1 MTINTLKPAG
11 ALTACGILI
20 IMSEKQNPDIVIDAI
35 TNTDK
40 TYSGITINT
49 PTIRR
54 YAYLEKLKSPFIFGD
69 INFDLENVVP
79 SVYVLAA
86 TKDELKRLSGKSVDE
101 IKDIAMDWADDN
113 LDMKIL
119 PDIIKDVVEV
129 FTKIN
134 ESAPQNTNDTSKKAE
149 V

>member
-1 MTINTLKPAG
+1 
-11 ALTACGILI
+11 
-20 IMSEKQNPDIVIDAI
+20 MSEKQNPDVVIDAI

-40 TYSGITINT
+40 TYNGITINT

-54 YAYLEKLKSPFIFGD
+54 YAYLEKLKSPFVFGD
-69 INFDLENVVP
+69 IGFELENVIP
-79 SVYVLAA
+79 SIYVLAA
-86 TKDELKRLSGKSVDE
+86 TKDELKVLSGKSVDE

-113 LDMKIL
+113 LDMKTL

-134 ESAPQNTNDTSKKAE
+134 ESAPQGTSEKKT
-149 V
+149 

>member
-1 MTINTLKPAG
+1 
-11 ALTACGILI
+11 
-20 IMSEKQNPDIVIDAI
+20 MSEKQNPDIVIDAI

-40 TYSGITINT
+40 TYNGITINT

-54 YAYLEKLKSPFIFGD
+54 YAYLEKLKSPFVFGD
-69 INFDLENVVP
+69 IGFELENVVP
-79 SVYVLAA
+79 SIYVLAA
-86 TKDELKRLSGKSVDE
+86 TKDELKVLSGKSVDE

-113 LDMKIL
+113 LDMKML

-134 ESAPQNTNDTSKKAE
+134 ESAPQGTSEKKT
-149 V
+149 

>member
-1 MTINTLKPAG
+1 MG
-11 ALTACGILI
+11 
-20 IMSEKQNPDIVIDAI
+20 EKQNPDVVIDAI

-40 TYSGITINT
+40 TYNGITINT

-54 YAYLEKLKSPFIFGD
+54 YAYLEKLKSPFVFGD
-69 INFDLENVVP
+69 ISFELENVIP
-79 SVYVLAA
+79 SIYVLAA
-86 TKDELKRLSGKSVDE
+86 TKDELKVLSGKSVDE

-113 LDMKIL
+113 LDMKTL

-134 ESAPQNTNDTSKKAE
+134 ESAPQGTSEKKT
-149 V
+149 

>member
-1 MTINTLKPAG
+1 
-11 ALTACGILI
+11 
-20 IMSEKQNPDIVIDAI
+20 MSEKQNPDIVIDAI

-40 TYSGITINT
+40 MYNGITINT

-54 YAYLEKLKSPFIFGD
+54 YAYLEKLKSPFVFGD
-69 INFDLENVVP
+69 VGFELENVIP

-86 TKDELKRLSGKSVDE
+86 TKDELKVLSGKSVDE

-113 LDMKIL
+113 LDMKTL

-134 ESAPQNTNDTSKKAE
+134 ESAPQGTSEKKT
-149 V
+149 

>member
-1 MTINTLKPAG
+1 MG
-11 ALTACGILI
+11 
-20 IMSEKQNPDIVIDAI
+20 EKQNPDIVIDAI

-40 TYSGITINT
+40 TYNGITINT

-54 YAYLEKLKSPFIFGD
+54 YAYLEKLKSPFVFSDVG
-69 INFDLENVVP
+69 FELENVIP

-86 TKDELKRLSGKSVDE
+86 TKDELKVLSGKSVGE

-113 LDMKIL
+113 LDMKTL
-119 PDIIKDVVEV
+119 PDIIKDVVAV

-134 ESAPQNTNDTSKKAE
+134 ESAPQGTSEKKT
-149 V
+149 

>member
-1 MTINTLKPAG
+1 MG
-11 ALTACGILI
+11 
-20 IMSEKQNPDIVIDAI
+20 EKQNPDVVIDAI

-40 TYSGITINT
+40 TYNGITINT

-54 YAYLEKLKSPFIFGD
+54 YAYLEKLKSPFVFGD
-69 INFDLENVVP
+69 IGFELENVIP

-86 TKDELKRLSGKSVDE
+86 TKDELKVLSGKSVDE

-113 LDMKIL
+113 LDMKTL

-134 ESAPQNTNDTSKKAE
+134 ESAPQGTSEKKT
-149 V
+149 

>member
-1 MTINTLKPAG
+1 
-11 ALTACGILI
+11 
-20 IMSEKQNPDIVIDAI
+20 MSQKQNPDIVIDAI

-54 YAYLEKLKSPFIFGD
+54 YAYLEKLKSPFVFGD
-69 INFDLENVVP
+69 VGFELENVIP
-79 SVYVLAA
+79 SIYILAA
-86 TKDELKRLSGKSVDE
+86 TKDELKVLSGKSVDE

-113 LDMKIL
+113 LDMKTL

-134 ESAPQNTNDTSKKAE
+134 ESAPQGTSEKKT
-149 V
+149 

>member
-1 MTINTLKPAG
+1 MG
-11 ALTACGILI
+11 
-20 IMSEKQNPDIVIDAI
+20 EKQNPDVVIDAI

-54 YAYLEKLKSPFIFGD
+54 YAYLEKLKSPFVFGD
-69 INFDLENVVP
+69 IGFELENVVP
-79 SVYVLAA
+79 SIYVLAA
-86 TKDELKRLSGKSVDE
+86 TKDELKVLSGKSVDE

-113 LDMKIL
+113 LDMKTL
-119 PDIIKDVVEV
+119 PDIIKDVVAV

-134 ESAPQNTNDTSKKAE
+134 ESAPQGTSEKKT
-149 V
+149 

>member
-1 MTINTLKPAG
+1 
-11 ALTACGILI
+11 
-20 IMSEKQNPDIVIDAI
+20 MSEKQNPDVVIDAI

-40 TYSGITINT
+40 TYNGITINT

-54 YAYLEKLKSPFIFGD
+54 YAYLEKLKSPFVFGD
-69 INFDLENVVP
+69 IGFDLENVIP

-86 TKDELKRLSGKSVDE
+86 TKDELKSLSGKSVDE
-101 IKDIAMDWADDN
+101 IKEIAMDWADEN
-113 LDMKIL
+113 LDMKTL
-119 PDIIKDVVEV
+119 PDIIKDVVAV

-134 ESAPQNTNDTSKKAE
+134 ESAPQSTGNTSKKAE

>member
-1 MTINTLKPAG
+1 MG
-11 ALTACGILI
+11 
-20 IMSEKQNPDIVIDAI
+20 EKQNPDVVIDAI

-40 TYSGITINT
+40 TYNGITINT

-54 YAYLEKLKSPFIFGD
+54 YAYLEKLKSPFVFGD
-69 INFDLENVVP
+69 IGFELENVVP
-79 SVYVLAA
+79 SIYVLAA
-86 TKDELKRLSGKSVDE
+86 TKDELKVLSGKSVDE

-113 LDMKIL
+113 LDMKTL

-134 ESAPQNTNDTSKKAE
+134 ESAPQGTSEKKT
-149 V
+149 

>member
-1 MTINTLKPAG
+1 
-11 ALTACGILI
+11 
-20 IMSEKQNPDIVIDAI
+20 MSEKQNPDIVIDAI

-40 TYSGITINT
+40 MYNGITINT

-54 YAYLEKLKSPFIFGD
+54 YAYLEKLKSPFVFGD
-69 INFDLENVVP
+69 VGFELENVIP

-86 TKDELKRLSGKSVDE
+86 TKDELKVLSGKSVDE

-113 LDMKIL
+113 LDMKTL
-119 PDIIKDVVEV
+119 PDIIKDVVAV

-134 ESAPQNTNDTSKKAE
+134 ESAPQGTSEKKT
-149 V
+149 

>member
-1 MTINTLKPAG
+1 
-11 ALTACGILI
+11 
-20 IMSEKQNPDIVIDAI
+20 MSEKQNPDIVIDAI

-134 ESAPQNTNDTSKKAE
+134 ESAPQSTNDTSKKVE

>member
-1 MTINTLKPAG
+1 MG
-11 ALTACGILI
+11 
-20 IMSEKQNPDIVIDAI
+20 EKQNPDVVIDAI

-40 TYSGITINT
+40 TYNGITINT

-54 YAYLEKLKSPFIFGD
+54 YAYLEKLKSPFVFGD
-69 INFDLENVVP
+69 VGFELENVIP
-79 SVYVLAA
+79 SIYVLAA
-86 TKDELKRLSGKSVDE
+86 TKDELKVLSGKSVDE

-113 LDMKIL
+113 LDMKTL

-134 ESAPQNTNDTSKKAE
+134 ESAPQGTSEKKT
-149 V
+149 

>member
-1 MTINTLKPAG
+1 MG
-11 ALTACGILI
+11 
-20 IMSEKQNPDIVIDAI
+20 EKQNPDVVIDAI

-40 TYSGITINT
+40 TYNGITINT

-69 INFDLENVVP
+69 IGFELENVIP
-79 SVYVLAA
+79 SIYVLAA
-86 TKDELKRLSGKSVDE
+86 TKDELKVLSGKSVDE

-113 LDMKIL
+113 LDMKTL
-119 PDIIKDVVEV
+119 PDIIKDVVAV

-134 ESAPQNTNDTSKKAE
+134 ESAPQGTSEKKT
-149 V
+149 

>member
-1 MTINTLKPAG
+1 
-11 ALTACGILI
+11 
-20 IMSEKQNPDIVIDAI
+20 MSEKQNPDIVIDAI

-40 TYSGITINT
+40 TYSSITINT

>member
-1 MTINTLKPAG
+1 
-11 ALTACGILI
+11 
-20 IMSEKQNPDIVIDAI
+20 MSEKQNPDVVIDAI

-40 TYSGITINT
+40 TYNGITINT

-54 YAYLEKLKSPFIFGD
+54 YAYLEKLKSPFVFGD
-69 INFDLENVVP
+69 IGFELENVIP
-79 SVYVLAA
+79 SIYVLAA
-86 TKDELKRLSGKSVDE
+86 TKDELKVLSGKSVDE

-113 LDMKIL
+113 LDMKTL

-134 ESAPQNTNDTSKKAE
+134 ESAPQGTTEKKT
-149 V
+149 

>member
-1 MTINTLKPAG
+1 
-11 ALTACGILI
+11 
-20 IMSEKQNPDIVIDAI
+20 MSEKQNPDIVIDAI

-54 YAYLEKLKSPFIFGD
+54 YAYLEKLKSPFIFSD

-86 TKDELKRLSGKSVDE
+86 TKDELKCLSGKSVDE

-134 ESAPQNTNDTSKKAE
+134 ESAPQGTSEKKT
-149 V
+149 

>member
-1 MTINTLKPAG
+1 MG
-11 ALTACGILI
+11 
-20 IMSEKQNPDIVIDAI
+20 EKQNPDVVIDAI

-40 TYSGITINT
+40 TYNGITINT

-54 YAYLEKLKSPFIFGD
+54 YAYLEKLKSPFVFGD
-69 INFDLENVVP
+69 VGFELENVVP
-79 SVYVLAA
+79 SIYVLAA
-86 TKDELKRLSGKSVDE
+86 TKDELKVLSGKSVDE

-113 LDMKIL
+113 LDMKTL

-134 ESAPQNTNDTSKKAE
+134 ESAPQGTSEKKT
-149 V
+149 

>member
-1 MTINTLKPAG
+1 MG
-11 ALTACGILI
+11 
-20 IMSEKQNPDIVIDAI
+20 EKQNPDVVIDAI

-40 TYSGITINT
+40 TYNGITINT

-54 YAYLEKLKSPFIFGD
+54 YAYLEKLKSPFVFSDVG
-69 INFDLENVVP
+69 FELENVIP

-86 TKDELKRLSGKSVDE
+86 TKDELKVLSGKSVDE

-113 LDMKIL
+113 LDMKTL
-119 PDIIKDVVEV
+119 PDIIKDVVAV

-134 ESAPQNTNDTSKKAE
+134 ESAPQGTSEKKT
-149 V
+149 